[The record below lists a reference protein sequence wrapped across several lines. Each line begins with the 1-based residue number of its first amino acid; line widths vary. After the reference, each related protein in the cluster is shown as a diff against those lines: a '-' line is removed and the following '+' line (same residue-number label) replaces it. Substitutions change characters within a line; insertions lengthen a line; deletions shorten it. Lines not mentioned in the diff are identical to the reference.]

1 MLLFFFIFCL
11 VFLYNCIIYRKTLR
25 LKLQNGSE
33 KTIISNNL
41 FPILILL
48 LLTQQILKT
57 YTYHL
62 FNLTFSS
69 ISSRRS
75 LITYLH
81 IIIYHQKKKKK
92 VLKVLYFQYLSFF
105 CVNAKELHSVVYAS
119 DYTNQ
124 RNAFLNIGDSVEE
137 TSKKL
142 DDITKKQKT
151 IAE

>member
-1 MLLFFFIFCL
+1 MFLFFFIFCL

-48 LLTQQILKT
+48 PLTQQILKT

-81 IIIYHQKKKKK
+81 IIIYHQKKKESIKSF
-92 VLKVLYFQYLSFF
+92 VVSIPFFF
-105 CVNAKELHSVVYAS
+105 CVNAKELHGVVYAS
-119 DYTNQ
+119 DYINQ
-124 RNAFLNIGDSVEE
+124 RNVFLNIGDSAEE
-137 TSKKL
+137 TSKN
-142 DDITKKQKT
+142 
-151 IAE
+151 

>member
-1 MLLFFFIFCL
+1 MLYSFCPTSSFLSSICFSFINKHVKNIIPIIIYIFLHMFLFFFIFCL

-92 VLKVLYFQYLSFF
+92 VLKVL
-105 CVNAKELHSVVYAS
+105 
-119 DYTNQ
+119 
-124 RNAFLNIGDSVEE
+124 
-137 TSKKL
+137 
-142 DDITKKQKT
+142 
-151 IAE
+151 